1 MFSRLFHPKILA
13 VNCGVFGMV
22 QFDQPLAVD
31 FATEA
36 LKIVGWKLLQ
46 VARKQFQMRT
56 STRSYRGTPLTGL
69 DPGWKLVVKI

>member
-1 MFSRLFHPKILA
+1 MFSRPFHPKILA

-46 VARKQFQMRT
+46 VARKQFQMLIVVCTPQILFSSCPSLLRT
-56 STRSYRGTPLTGL
+56 H
-69 DPGWKLVVKI
+69 